1 MHTEPW
7 EWTHNLK
14 NRFPHYFEGK
24 KVLEVGSLDING
36 SVRGFFKDC
45 EYVGLDLGAG
55 KGVDLVQAVHEHHHP
70 NEYDVV
76 ISTEML
82 EHDCHWEASLQSM
95 HNNLK
100 SGGIFIFTCAGPDR
114 QEHGTKRTT
123 PQDAPFTTD
132 YYRNISVK
140 DFTSVIK
147 LSEYSESK
155 IEYQRGK
162 ADLMFWGIKK

>member
-7 EWTHNLK
+7 EWTNNLK
-14 NRFPHYFEGK
+14 QKFPQYFTEK

-36 SVRGFFKDC
+36 SVRGFFTDC
-45 EYVGLDLGAG
+45 EYVGLDLGEG
-55 KGVDLVQAVHEHHHP
+55 KGVDLVQPVHEHIG
-70 NEYDVV
+70 EYDVV

-82 EHDCHWEASLQSM
+82 EHDNYWKESLKAM

-100 SGGIFIFTCAGPDR
+100 SGGIFILTCAGPDR

-132 YYRNISVK
+132 YYRNISIE
-140 DFTSVIK
+140 DFLTIIDVVDDYS
-147 LSEYSESK
+147 LSEITYK
-155 IEYQRGK
+155 RGK
-162 ADLMFWGIKK
+162 ADLLFWGIKK